1 MRLSGKVALIT
12 GSARGIG
19 RSIAEAFSAEGAVV
33 VVNDVGNDA
42 GARETLAA
50 ITSAGGTGTV
60 EMFDVSDAAQVEAGV
75 KNILAAHGRIDVL
88 VNNAGITRDNLL
100 LRMSEEEFDAVIRVN
115 LKGTYLLTKTVTR
128 HMMKQRSGKVV
139 NISSVVG
146 MMGNAGQSNYAAAK
160 AGIIGFTKATARE
173 LASRNITVNAIA
185 PGFIQ
190 TAMTAALPE
199 AVQKAFLAQIPLGR
213 FAEPREVAELAL
225 FLASDASSY
234 ITGQVVGINGGMYT
248 ERILDEDIPRGKGG
262 IAMQVEQ
269 RVREIVAEQLE
280 RDVNEITSTSS
291 LIDDLG
297 ADSLDVVELVMK
309 MEEEFGIEIPDE
321 EAEKIKTVNDVV
333 QYITAHKK

>member
-1 MRLSGKVALIT
+1 MRLSGKVALVT

-19 RSIAEAFSAEGAVV
+19 RSIAELFGAEGATV
-33 VVNDVGNDA
+33 VVNDVGSDA
-42 GARETLAA
+42 GARETLAVLEA
-50 ITSAGGTGTV
+50 AGGKGSV
-60 EMFDVSDAAQVEAGV
+60 EMFDVSDAAQVDAGV
-75 KNILAAHGRIDVL
+75 KNILAVHGRIDVL

-115 LKGTYLLTKTVTR
+115 LKGTFLLTKTVTR

-185 PGFIQ
+185 PGFIL

-199 AVQKAFLAQIPLGR
+199 AVQKVFLAQIPLGR

-225 FLASDASSY
+225 FLACDASSY

-248 ERILDEDIPRGKGG
+248 
-262 IAMQVEQ
+262 
-269 RVREIVAEQLE
+269 
-280 RDVNEITSTSS
+280 
-291 LIDDLG
+291 
-297 ADSLDVVELVMK
+297 
-309 MEEEFGIEIPDE
+309 
-321 EAEKIKTVNDVV
+321 
-333 QYITAHKK
+333 

>member
-1 MRLSGKVALIT
+1 MGMRLSGKVALVT

-19 RSIAEAFSAEGAVV
+19 RSIAELFSAEGATV

-50 ITSAGGTGTV
+50 LEAAGGKGSV
-60 EMFDVSDAAQVEAGV
+60 EMFDVSDAAQVDAGV
-75 KNILAAHGRIDVL
+75 KNILQAHGRIDVL

-115 LKGTYLLTKTVTR
+115 LKGTFLLTKVVTR
-128 HMMKQRSGKVV
+128 HMIKQRSGKVV

-146 MMGNAGQSNYAAAK
+146 VMGNAGQSNYAAAK

-173 LASRNITVNAIA
+173 LATRNVMVNAIA

-190 TAMTAALPE
+190 TAMTEALPE

-213 FAEPREVAELAL
+213 FAEPGEVAELAL

-234 ITGQVVGINGGMYT
+234 ITGQVIGINGGMYT
-248 ERILDEDIPRGKGG
+248 
-262 IAMQVEQ
+262 
-269 RVREIVAEQLE
+269 
-280 RDVNEITSTSS
+280 
-291 LIDDLG
+291 
-297 ADSLDVVELVMK
+297 
-309 MEEEFGIEIPDE
+309 
-321 EAEKIKTVNDVV
+321 
-333 QYITAHKK
+333 

>member
-19 RSIAEAFSAEGAVV
+19 RSIAEAFGAEGAIV
-33 VVNDVGNDA
+33 VVNDVGSDA

-50 ITSAGGTGTV
+50 ITGSGGNGTV
-60 EMFDVSDAAQVEAGV
+60 EMFDVSDPAAVDAGV

-115 LKGTYLLTKTVTR
+115 LKGTYLMTKTVTR

-160 AGIIGFTKATARE
+160 AGIIGFTKAAARE
-173 LASRNITVNAIA
+173 LAPRNITVNAIA
-185 PGFIQ
+185 PGFIR
-190 TAMTAALPE
+190 TAMTAGLPE

-213 FAEPREVAELAL
+213 FAEPQEVAELAL

-234 ITGQVVGINGGMYT
+234 ITGQVIGLNGGMY
-248 ERILDEDIPRGKGG
+248 
-262 IAMQVEQ
+262 M
-269 RVREIVAEQLE
+269 
-280 RDVNEITSTSS
+280 
-291 LIDDLG
+291 
-297 ADSLDVVELVMK
+297 
-309 MEEEFGIEIPDE
+309 
-321 EAEKIKTVNDVV
+321 
-333 QYITAHKK
+333 

>member
-1 MRLSGKVALIT
+1 MRMRLSGKVALVT

-19 RSIAEAFSAEGAVV
+19 RSIAELFSAEGATV
-33 VVNDVGNDA
+33 VVNDVGSDA

-50 ITSAGGTGTV
+50 LEAAGGKGSV
-60 EMFDVSDAAQVEAGV
+60 EMFDVSDAAQVDAGV
-75 KNILAAHGRIDVL
+75 KNILQAHGRIDVL

-100 LRMSEEEFDAVIRVN
+100 LRMSEEEFDAVVRVN
-115 LKGTYLLTKTVTR
+115 LKGTFLLTKTVTR
-128 HMMKQRSGKVV
+128 HMIKQRSGKVV

-160 AGIIGFTKATARE
+160 AGIIGFTKSTARE

-190 TAMTAALPE
+190 TAMTEALPE

-213 FAEPREVAELAL
+213 FADPREVAELAL

-248 ERILDEDIPRGKGG
+248 
-262 IAMQVEQ
+262 
-269 RVREIVAEQLE
+269 
-280 RDVNEITSTSS
+280 
-291 LIDDLG
+291 
-297 ADSLDVVELVMK
+297 
-309 MEEEFGIEIPDE
+309 
-321 EAEKIKTVNDVV
+321 
-333 QYITAHKK
+333 

>member
-19 RSIAEAFSAEGAVV
+19 RSIAEAFGAEGAIV
-33 VVNDVGNDA
+33 VVNDVGSDA

-50 ITSAGGTGTV
+50 ITGSGGNGTV
-60 EMFDVSDAAQVEAGV
+60 EMFDVSDPAAVDAGV

-115 LKGTYLLTKTVTR
+115 LKGTYLVTKTVTR

-160 AGIIGFTKATARE
+160 AGIIGFTKAAARE
-173 LASRNITVNAIA
+173 LAPRNITVNAIA
-185 PGFIQ
+185 PGFIR
-190 TAMTAALPE
+190 TAMTAGLPE

-213 FAEPREVAELAL
+213 FAEPQEVAELAL

-234 ITGQVVGINGGMYT
+234 ITGQVIGLNGGMY
-248 ERILDEDIPRGKGG
+248 
-262 IAMQVEQ
+262 M
-269 RVREIVAEQLE
+269 
-280 RDVNEITSTSS
+280 
-291 LIDDLG
+291 
-297 ADSLDVVELVMK
+297 
-309 MEEEFGIEIPDE
+309 
-321 EAEKIKTVNDVV
+321 
-333 QYITAHKK
+333 

>member
-1 MRLSGKVALIT
+1 MRLSGKVALVT

-19 RSIAEAFSAEGAVV
+19 RSIAELFCAEGATV
-33 VVNDVGNDA
+33 VVNDVGSDD
-42 GARETLAA
+42 GARETLAVLEA
-50 ITSAGGTGTV
+50 AGGKGSV
-60 EMFDVSDAAQVEAGV
+60 EMFDVSDAAQVDAGV
-75 KNILAAHGRIDVL
+75 KNILQAHGRIDVL

-160 AGIIGFTKATARE
+160 AGIIGFTKSAARE

-185 PGFIQ
+185 PGFIR
-190 TAMTAALPE
+190 TAMTAALSE

-248 ERILDEDIPRGKGG
+248 
-262 IAMQVEQ
+262 
-269 RVREIVAEQLE
+269 
-280 RDVNEITSTSS
+280 
-291 LIDDLG
+291 
-297 ADSLDVVELVMK
+297 
-309 MEEEFGIEIPDE
+309 
-321 EAEKIKTVNDVV
+321 
-333 QYITAHKK
+333 

>member
-1 MRLSGKVALIT
+1 MGMRLSGKVALVT

-19 RSIAEAFSAEGAVV
+19 RSIAEAFGAEGAIV

-50 ITSAGGTGTV
+50 VTGSGGNGTV
-60 EMFDVSDAAQVEAGV
+60 EMFDVSEAAQVDAGV

-100 LRMSEEEFDAVIRVN
+100 LRMSEEEFDAVVRVN

-160 AGIIGFTKATARE
+160 AGILGFTKAIARE
-173 LASRNITVNAIA
+173 LAPRNITVNAIA
-185 PGFIQ
+185 PGFIR
-190 TAMTAALPE
+190 TAMTAGLPE
-199 AVQKAFLAQIPLGR
+199 AVQKTFLAQIPLGR
-213 FAEPREVAELAL
+213 FAEPQEVAELAL

-234 ITGQVVGINGGMYT
+234 ITGQVIGINGGMY
-248 ERILDEDIPRGKGG
+248 
-262 IAMQVEQ
+262 M
-269 RVREIVAEQLE
+269 
-280 RDVNEITSTSS
+280 
-291 LIDDLG
+291 
-297 ADSLDVVELVMK
+297 
-309 MEEEFGIEIPDE
+309 
-321 EAEKIKTVNDVV
+321 
-333 QYITAHKK
+333 

>member
-1 MRLSGKVALIT
+1 MKMRISGKVALVT

-19 RSIAEAFSAEGAVV
+19 RSIAEAFSAEGAIV

-50 ITSAGGTGTV
+50 ITSSGGSGTV
-60 EMFDVSDAAQVEAGV
+60 EMFDVSDAAGVEAGV
-75 KNILAAHGRIDVL
+75 KNILAAHGRIDIL

-160 AGIIGFTKATARE
+160 AGIIGFTKAAARE
-173 LASRNITVNAIA
+173 LAARNITVNAIA
-185 PGFIQ
+185 PGFIR
-190 TAMTAALPE
+190 TAMTAGLPE
-199 AVQKAFLAQIPLGR
+199 AVQKSFLAQIPLGR
-213 FAEPREVAELAL
+213 FAEPKEVAELAL

-234 ITGQVVGINGGMYT
+234 ITGQVIGLNGGMY
-248 ERILDEDIPRGKGG
+248 
-262 IAMQVEQ
+262 M
-269 RVREIVAEQLE
+269 
-280 RDVNEITSTSS
+280 
-291 LIDDLG
+291 
-297 ADSLDVVELVMK
+297 
-309 MEEEFGIEIPDE
+309 
-321 EAEKIKTVNDVV
+321 
-333 QYITAHKK
+333 

>member
-1 MRLSGKVALIT
+1 MRLSGKVALVT

-19 RSIAEAFSAEGAVV
+19 RSIAELFCAEGATV
-33 VVNDVGNDA
+33 VVNDVGSDA
-42 GARETLAA
+42 GARETLAMLEA
-50 ITSAGGTGTV
+50 AGGKGSV
-60 EMFDVSDAAQVEAGV
+60 EMFDVSDAAQVDAGV
-75 KNILAAHGRIDVL
+75 KNILAVHGRIDVL

-128 HMMKQRSGKVV
+128 HMMKQRSGRVV

-160 AGIIGFTKATARE
+160 AGIIGFTKAAARE

-234 ITGQVVGINGGMYT
+234 ITGQVIGINGGMYT
-248 ERILDEDIPRGKGG
+248 
-262 IAMQVEQ
+262 
-269 RVREIVAEQLE
+269 
-280 RDVNEITSTSS
+280 
-291 LIDDLG
+291 
-297 ADSLDVVELVMK
+297 
-309 MEEEFGIEIPDE
+309 
-321 EAEKIKTVNDVV
+321 
-333 QYITAHKK
+333 

>member
-1 MRLSGKVALIT
+1 MGMRLSGKVALVT

-19 RSIAEAFSAEGAVV
+19 RSIAELFCAEGATV
-33 VVNDVGNDA
+33 VVNDVGSDA

-50 ITSAGGTGTV
+50 LEAAGGKGSV
-60 EMFDVSDAAQVEAGV
+60 EMFDVSDAAQVDAGV
-75 KNILAAHGRIDVL
+75 KSILAVHGRIDVL

-100 LRMSEEEFDAVIRVN
+100 LRMSEEEFDAVLRVN

-128 HMMKQRSGKVV
+128 HMMKQRTGKVV

-248 ERILDEDIPRGKGG
+248 
-262 IAMQVEQ
+262 
-269 RVREIVAEQLE
+269 
-280 RDVNEITSTSS
+280 
-291 LIDDLG
+291 
-297 ADSLDVVELVMK
+297 
-309 MEEEFGIEIPDE
+309 
-321 EAEKIKTVNDVV
+321 
-333 QYITAHKK
+333 

>member
-1 MRLSGKVALIT
+1 MGMRLSGKVALVT

-19 RSIAEAFSAEGAVV
+19 RSIAELFCAEGATV
-33 VVNDVGNDA
+33 VVNDVGSDA
-42 GARETLAA
+42 GARETLAVLEA
-50 ITSAGGTGTV
+50 AGGKGSV
-60 EMFDVSDAAQVEAGV
+60 EMFDVSDAAQVDAGV
-75 KNILAAHGRIDVL
+75 KNILAVHGRIDVL

-185 PGFIQ
+185 PGFIR

-234 ITGQVVGINGGMYT
+234 VTGQVVGINGGMYT
-248 ERILDEDIPRGKGG
+248 
-262 IAMQVEQ
+262 
-269 RVREIVAEQLE
+269 
-280 RDVNEITSTSS
+280 
-291 LIDDLG
+291 
-297 ADSLDVVELVMK
+297 
-309 MEEEFGIEIPDE
+309 
-321 EAEKIKTVNDVV
+321 
-333 QYITAHKK
+333 